1 MVARIYFDDGEFEIF
16 AMIRGDTDNTI
27 VMFFLNQVL
36 LCPRLSGFHYSGRIL
51 ERLQTVHFKCA

>member
-1 MVARIYFDDGEFEIF
+1 MVARIYFDDGELEIF

-36 LCPRLSGFHYSGRIL
+36 LCPRLSGFHYSGIL
-51 ERLQTVHFKCA
+51 ERLQTVHFKSA